1 MPLRLAVT
9 VVVEP
14 EVAVDETAPLPPV
27 IVAIT
32 AVLLLIQVTRLV
44 MSCCWAL
51 PVYVPIAVKVTVEPA
66 AGLGVVV
73 VMVMAV
79 SGPVF
84 TVIVDVELNV
94 AEVPVMVALPGG
106 FEMVAAAFTRPALT
120 VATPE
125 AEVVQVA
132 LPVRS
137 LVLPSL

>member
-1 MPLRLAVT
+1 
-9 VVVEP
+9 
-14 EVAVDETAPLPPV
+14 
-27 IVAIT
+27 
-32 AVLLLIQVTRLV
+32 
-44 MSCCWAL
+44 MSCCVGAARVR
-51 PVYVPIAVKVTVEPA
+51 PQGVKFTVEPA

-73 VMVMAV
+73 LMTIAV

-84 TVIVDVELNV
+84 TVIADVRAECRRDV
-94 AEVPVMVALPGG
+94 AGDGRRHLAGG
-106 FEMVAAAFTRPALT
+106 FEMRCRRIHQASLLT